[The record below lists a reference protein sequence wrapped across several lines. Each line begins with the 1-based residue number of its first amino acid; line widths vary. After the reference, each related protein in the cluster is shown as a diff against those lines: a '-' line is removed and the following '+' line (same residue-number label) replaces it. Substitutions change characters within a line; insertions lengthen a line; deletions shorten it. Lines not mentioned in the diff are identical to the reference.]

1 MALYFV
7 LFLALAK
14 ATFGN
19 DVGEVTFVSELSS
32 KPAQKLSKYDWYGN
46 ARLQKFH
53 IPDDTAIASWVFTV
67 VKGHSFHCRERN
79 VSIHIRHGAPPVINP
94 TDTAFPNMTLWNPP
108 YSLLLPVTS
117 LSSATLNVSYPAPGE
132 WFVATHLPE
141 NDGRIEQKGFPS
153 CSYFFQPQLS
163 IRRAIDTPIIQS
175 GIKLKNQTAAPNK
188 PARLKL
194 YVPQFSSSLSVS
206 VDGCSTAEAAGSANC
221 SLALSLGSNSL
232 LRNPARVNCYGLR
245 CSASL
250 ANPPWDTWLRVVV
263 ESIRDN
269 QTVFFNIESNY
280 SVACKPKSVGLSAD
294 DGAGLR
300 GNNNSS
306 SSASNSSAVAIEG
319 VAFGDQSRL
328 LNLLPSACVWS
339 IPVLYDET
347 DVLSLRFAPVTG
359 PNVSVR
365 ASHPTLLTYPLPAQ
379 VTGGTLNLQLTLNT
393 TYITPGNS
401 STVVACFTPLA
412 PILQVSNSLQ
422 CHTDLFEGY
431 GVNVSTSFPKALI
444 RLPFPLSATWYLTLQ
459 LKCDGGCGN
468 VSTVYVDP
476 KVFVN
481 ACIEDCGSFGE
492 CRLLRSSTYLYSSCV
507 CKSGWRGWSCT
518 DHSTALSSTHQVVA
532 ALLLTLSNLSFLPV
546 ISLAIRRFY
555 FTEASVYLFTMFFS
569 TFYHACDQPGIAAL
583 CIMSYDTLQY
593 CDFLGSV
600 CSIWVTVL
608 CMARIGKTVKY
619 TLFLLGTLLIAMS
632 LQLDRRGLWNL
643 LGPILSAIII
653 MAAVWV
659 YRGVTRRQCYPPSW
673 RRWVF
678 YLIPGI
684 LCALIGVSLYIFAET
699 EDNYFYTHS
708 IWHILVASCVLFLL
722 PPRDRSLADGN
733 WTAGWRPDWTWRWT
747 PRICGYT
754 LCQSSKDDTTSQHHV
769 TLTR

>member
-19 DVGEVTFVSELSS
+19 DVEEVTFVTERLG
-32 KPAQKLSKYDWYGN
+32 QRLSKYEWYGN
-46 ARLQKFH
+46 AMLQRFY
-53 IPDDTAIASWVFTV
+53 IPDDTVIATWDFKVSKAYNLPCGV
-67 VKGHSFHCRERN
+67 RN

-94 TDTAFPNMTLWNPP
+94 TDTSFPSMTLWEPP
-108 YSLLLPVTS
+108 YSMLLPVAS
-117 LSSATLNVSYPAPGE
+117 GHSSAATLNVSYPAPGE
-132 WFVATHLPE
+132 WFVASHLPE

-153 CSYFFQPQLS
+153 CSYYIKSQLS
-163 IRRAIDTPIIQS
+163 IEREIDTPIIQS
-175 GIKLKNQTAAPNK
+175 GIKLKKQTAAPNK

-232 LRNPARVNCYGLR
+232 LRDPARVNCYGLR

-280 SVACKPKSVGLSAD
+280 SVGCKPKSAGLSAD
-294 DGAGLR
+294 DGLR
-300 GNNNSS
+300 SNNNSP
-306 SSASNSSAVAIEG
+306 SSASNIP
-319 VAFGDQSRL
+319 
-328 LNLLPSACVWS
+328 NLLPSACGRS
-339 IPVLYDET
+339 IPVYSEEIEVLFLLFT
-347 DVLSLRFAPVTG
+347 PPPTTVVDVS
-359 PNVSVR
+359 
-365 ASHPTLLTYPLPAQ
+365 ASYPTLLTYPLPAY
-379 VTGGTLNLQLTLNT
+379 VTGGTLNLKLTLDT
-393 TYITPGNS
+393 VYITPGNS

-444 RLPFPLSATWYLTLQ
+444 RLPFPRSATWYLTLQ
-459 LKCDGGCGN
+459 LKCDSECGN
-468 VSTVYVDP
+468 VSTVYVYP
-476 KVFVN
+476 RVFVQP
-481 ACIEDCGSFGE
+481 CIEDCGPFGE
-492 CRLLRSSTYLYSSCV
+492 CKLLTSFTYTYGSCV
-507 CKSGWRGWSCT
+507 CKSGWRGWGCS
-518 DHSTALSSTHQVVA
+518 DESTALSSTHRIVA
-532 ALLLTLSNLSFLPV
+532 VLLLTLSNLSFLPV
-546 ISLAIRRFY
+546 IALAVRRFY

-569 TFYHACDQPGIAAL
+569 TFYHACDQAGKDAL

-608 CMARIGKTVKY
+608 CMARIRKTVKY

-632 LQLDRRGLWNL
+632 LHLDRRGLWNL
-643 LGPILSAIII
+643 LGPVLSAIFI
-653 MAAVWV
+653 MVAVWV
-659 YRGVTRRQCYPPSW
+659 YRGVTRGQCYPPCW

-678 YLIPGI
+678 YLIPGT
-684 LCALIGVSLYIFAET
+684 LGALIGVSLFVFAQT

-708 IWHILVASCVLFLL
+708 IWHILLASSVLFLL
-722 PPRDRSLADGN
+722 PPRDGSQADVN
-733 WTAGWRPDWTWRWT
+733 CMAAWRPDWTWRWT

-754 LCQSSKDDTTSQHHV
+754 LCQSSKVDTT
-769 TLTR
+769 